1 MIGRVALLVTLN
13 KTKTTSADTR
23 LYTRLIH
30 HHYYYYYYY
39 YSYLYQT
46 SKNCEEVKVTNEKA
60 PPKRKGYTILKSIY
74 PLRTSTPYWV
84 VRCC

>member
-30 HHYYYYYYY
+30 HYYYY
-39 YSYLYQT
+39 LHQT

-84 VRCC
+84 VR